1 MNNMSDDDDV
11 HVMNVHMATTAAA
24 KSVRACDL
32 DVHAQHRIDRIDTEI
47 ELVDEQLGDLH
58 KRKQALRRERA
69 QILAQQCEASATD
82 AKTTNYVETSHIP
95 WSAEGVVGSVRCV

>member
-47 ELVDEQLGDLH
+47 ALVDEQLGDLH

-69 QILAQQCEASATD
+69 QILAQQCES
-82 AKTTNYVETSHIP
+82 
-95 WSAEGVVGSVRCV
+95 SVSSQRAGRFL